1 MSYECDNWI
10 PTSKSIKTPQQ
21 PEMHL
26 NNSETSISSYYL
38 EYSDNFLYRG
48 SIEFKYRANT
58 RLINRESSS
67 VVNGIFTFTIDDID
81 QNVGSDYF
89 ESGMW
94 NVIERELPPG
104 PHRLVWKYTRYNN
117 LDAGQSMEDLAAEIE
132 YIKIKGVSYT
142 QRECSVCKNGVPND
156 FRNRCQLC

>member
-26 NNSETSISSYYL
+26 NNSETSISSYYM

-81 QNVGSDYF
+81 
-89 ESGMW
+89 
-94 NVIERELPPG
+94 
-104 PHRLVWKYTRYNN
+104 
-117 LDAGQSMEDLAAEIE
+117 
-132 YIKIKGVSYT
+132 
-142 QRECSVCKNGVPND
+142 
-156 FRNRCQLC
+156 